1 MSGSRKPSNSWPAD
15 RCEAMV
21 DLARFVI
28 TWWWPVLLG
37 LLSVVPMVVGLY
49 IGWRA
54 MRAHERLASTAEQ
67 IARSAR

>member
-1 MSGSRKPSNSWPAD
+1 
-15 RCEAMV
+15 MV

-49 IGWRA
+49 VGWRA